1 MQIRVSITREYM
13 KAYPQHKHDVFEI
26 MHYVK
31 GEGVLRTDC
40 GDFPFEEG
48 TVIVVPPGI
57 QHGSVSQGYFRNICI
72 NLPLS
77 LRDQNGP
84 LVLSKSSE
92 VGGLA
97 DMIFRLV
104 REDRHANQTAVN
116 HLVKAAEDLIRR
128 ELHVVEDRF
137 ASAAEKVHDAALE
150 RFNDENFDMAAV
162 IAATHYSDDYFRV
175 KYRERYGTTPYA
187 YIIDLRINCAADLL
201 RQYGSQLTIAEIARQ
216 SGFGDPLYFS
226 RLFKKKKGVSPR
238 EYAKGIRK
246 K

>member
-1 MQIRVSITREYM
+1 MQIEVSITRECTQSF
-13 KAYPQHKHDVFEI
+13 PQHAHDVFEI

-31 GEGVLRTDC
+31 GEGVLRTSC
-40 GDFPFEEG
+40 GDYPFASG

-57 QHGSVSQGYFRNICI
+57 EHGSVAQGYFRNICI

-77 LRDQNGP
+77 VRDQSAP
-84 LVLSKSSE
+84 LVLSKNSE

-104 REDRHANQTAVN
+104 REDRQANQATVN

-128 ELHVVEDRF
+128 ELHVTENRF

-150 RFNDENFDMAAV
+150 RFADEDFDMAAL
-162 IAATHYSDDYFRV
+162 IASTHYSDDYFRV
-175 KYRERYGTTPYA
+175 KYRERYGITPYA
-187 YIIDLRINCAADLL
+187 YLLDLRINCAADLL
-201 RQYGSQLTIAEIARQ
+201 RQYGQQLTVGEIAQQ
-216 SGFGDPLYFS
+216 SGFSDPLYFS

-238 EYAKGIRK
+238 EYVKGQFNK
-246 K
+246 